1 MRKRVTVLVAHKDY
15 QDYLPYAVESFE
27 DQTYDNCQLVVV
39 DDGSKLNINQVSSL
53 IFKKGEIEFTESLG
67 DYTVVGGPK
76 KTLIYLGK
84 NLGPSGARNIGIKY
98 MWDKTDAYQILDAD
112 DQAMANKVETLVK
125 EMEKDWDSIGVCYA
139 DYFIVDEETSTLKM
153 EYKWPYDKQ
162 ILNQHCI
169 VHSGALI
176 NKLAL
181 EKCGLYDESL
191 RTCEDYNLYL
201 RISKKFIMKHTAQ
214 FLTIVL
220 DHKNN
225 STHSVPVEVW
235 QENFKRAINER

>member
-1 MRKRVTVLVAHKDY
+1 MGKRVTVLVAHKDY
-15 QDYLPYAVESFE
+15 QDYLPYSVESFE
-27 DQTYDNCQLVVV
+27 DQTYDNCHLVVV

-112 DQAMANKVETLVK
+112 DQMMANKVETFVK
-125 EMEKDWDSIGVCYA
+125 EMEKDWDNIGVVYG
-139 DYFIVDEETSTLKM
+139 DYFIVDEETSSLKM
-153 EYKWPYDKQ
+153 EYKKPYDKQ
-162 ILNQHCI
+162 LLETECI
-169 VHSGALI
+169 IHSGALI

-181 EKCGLYDESL
+181 EKCGLYDETL
-191 RTCEDYNLYL
+191 RTCEDFNLWR
-201 RISKKFIMKHTAQ
+201 RISKKFIIKHIPQ

-220 DHKNN
+220 NHKNN
-225 STHSVPVEVW
+225 STHSVPAEVW